1 MFPWKNLDLAEI
13 RSLTKAIEANTRIT
27 QLVAEQNEQFLELMK
42 AKGKADK
49 PEPAPAKTFFGFPD
63 MSNWLFFDDP
73 DYRGKTYK
81 NLEHAIL
88 GGLRKQN
95 FSLNSFLSIFADR
108 YTSKKVVDG
117 LSKLSNAK
125 LIKSVRSKRG
135 SGAVFQI
142 TKRGRD
148 ILKSKETNSPS

>member
-1 MFPWKNLDLAEI
+1 MFPWKSLDLTEI

-27 QLVAEQNEQFLELMK
+27 QLVAEQNEQFLELIK
-42 AKGKADK
+42 AKDKADK
-49 PEPAPAKTFFGFPD
+49 PEPAPTKTYFPD

-73 DYRGKTYK
+73 NYRGKAYK

-95 FSLNSFLSIFADR
+95 FSLSSFLSIFADR

-117 LSKLSNAK
+117 LSKLTNAQ

-148 ILKSKETNSPS
+148 ILKSRETNSPS

>member
-1 MFPWKNLDLAEI
+1 MFPWKNLDLTEI
-13 RSLTKAIEANTRIT
+13 RSLTKAIEANTKIT

-42 AKGKADK
+42 AKNKADK
-49 PEPAPAKTFFGFPD
+49 PEPDPTKTFFPD

-73 DYRGKTYK
+73 NYRGRNYK

-95 FSLNSFLSIFADR
+95 FSLSSFLSIFADR
-108 YTSKKVVDG
+108 HTSKKVVEG
-117 LSKLSNAK
+117 LSKLTSAR
-125 LIKSVRSKRG
+125 LIKSASAKRG
-135 SGAVFQI
+135 GGTVFQI
-142 TKRGRD
+142 TKKGRD

>member
-1 MFPWKNLDLAEI
+1 LFPWKNLDLTEI
-13 RSLTKAIEANTRIT
+13 RSLTKAVEANTKII

-42 AKGKADK
+42 AKDKADK
-49 PEPAPAKTFFGFPD
+49 PEPASTKTFFPD

-73 DYRGKTYK
+73 DYRGRSYK

-95 FSLNSFLSIFADR
+95 FSLNSLLSIFADKH
-108 YTSKKVVDG
+108 TSTKVVNG
-117 LSKLSNAK
+117 LSKLTSAQ
-125 LIKSVRSKRG
+125 LIKSASAKRG
-135 SGAVFQI
+135 GGAVFQI

-148 ILKSKETNSPS
+148 ILKSRGANSPS